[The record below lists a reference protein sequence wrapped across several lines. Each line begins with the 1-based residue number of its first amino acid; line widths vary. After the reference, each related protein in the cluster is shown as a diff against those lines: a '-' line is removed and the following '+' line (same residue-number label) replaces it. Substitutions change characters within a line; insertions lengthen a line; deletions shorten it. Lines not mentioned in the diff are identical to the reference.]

1 MTTAPATRPEGTP
14 DLLQVRDLA
23 VEFPRGR
30 RRPPLRAVDGVSLQ
44 IAPRE
49 TVGLVGESGA
59 GKTTIG
65 RAILGLAPI
74 ARGSIS
80 FDGADITRAGHRQ
93 RRALSRDLQVV
104 FQDPYNSLNPARTV
118 GQTLREAI
126 QAQGRLDRDGAA
138 HRVREMLGRVG
149 LPADAAQ
156 RYPAHFSGGQ
166 RQRIAIARAVLRDT
180 PVLILDEPTTGLDPA
195 GVRRLIGTLGKVA
208 AGRTT
213 ILITHN
219 LGLAAIADDVV
230 SLDAGR
236 GTILMATPP
245 VSPGQDRQ
253 EHGRHRSPGPAFMGS
268 AGP

>member
-1 MTTAPATRPEGTP
+1 LRDNVT
-14 DLLQVRDLA
+14 LLQQENLLFAGTVRDNIAYGRHGATEAEVHAAARAAGAHDFITAL
-23 VEFPRGR
+23 PRGYDT
-30 RRPPLRAVDGVSLQ
+30 P
-44 IAPRE
+44 
-49 TVGLVGESGA
+49 
-59 GKTTIG
+59 
-65 RAILGLAPI
+65 
-74 ARGSIS
+74 
-80 FDGADITRAGHRQ
+80 
-93 RRALSRDLQVV
+93 
-104 FQDPYNSLNPARTV
+104 V
-118 GQTLREAI
+118 GQR
-126 QAQGRLDRDGAA
+126 GRL
-138 HRVREMLGRVG
+138 L
-149 LPADAAQ
+149 
-156 RYPAHFSGGQ
+156 SGGQ